1 MTFTD
6 VVMYHINQCLEAIA
20 CNEPDQADM
29 HRQMA
34 KVLLDD
40 WVKNDP
46 YANQMCSSF
55 ARIVER
61 SNCKSYR

>member
-6 VVMYHINQCLEAIA
+6 VIMYHINQCLEAIA

-34 KVLLDD
+34 KILLDD

-46 YANQMCSSF
+46 HAN
-55 ARIVER
+55 
-61 SNCKSYR
+61 